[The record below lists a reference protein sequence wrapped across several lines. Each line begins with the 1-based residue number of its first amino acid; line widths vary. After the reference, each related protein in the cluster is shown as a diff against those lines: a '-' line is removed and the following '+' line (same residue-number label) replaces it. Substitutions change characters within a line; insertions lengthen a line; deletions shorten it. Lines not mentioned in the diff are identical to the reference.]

1 MLMRNEDS
9 NEKSSS
15 KEETAEQYNCQLH
28 CMGLDKYFVDF
39 SSATSRIRF
48 LRSLTKSNILI
59 KQPIVPK
66 THDAIPIPSIAKP
79 AAADL
84 IIITGPSM
92 HNNIETAVKNHI
104 TQK

>member
-9 NEKSSS
+9 NKKSSS
-15 KEETAEQYNCQLH
+15 EEEIGGQYNCQLH

-39 SSATSRIRF
+39 SSITSRIRF
-48 LRSLTKSNILI
+48 SHSLTRSNILI
-59 KQPIVPK
+59 KQPTVPK

-84 IIITGPSM
+84 IIITGPPM
-92 HNNIETAVKNHI
+92 HNNIETAMKNHI

>member
-1 MLMRNEDS
+1 MQNEDS

-15 KEETAEQYNCQLH
+15 EEEIGRKYNCQLH

-39 SSATSRIRF
+39 SSITPHIRF
-48 LRSLTKSNILI
+48 LRFLTRSNILI

-66 THDAIPIPSIAKP
+66 THDAIPISSIAKP

-84 IIITGPSM
+84 IIISGPSM
-92 HNNIETAVKNHI
+92 HNNIETAMKNHI